1 MDQLPEEREKEQLLM
16 VEIGGSAHRDLR
28 SREGSSYTSRGQDP
42 EASRERMSYWSGE
55 GLYGISTVDIVSW
68 YDVGLRVHGRECRAL
83 HVGVDQSF

>member
-1 MDQLPEEREKEQLLM
+1 M
-16 VEIGGSAHRDLR
+16 EIGGSAHRDLR
-28 SREGSSYTSRGQDP
+28 SLVRVYSDP
-42 EASRERMSYWSGE
+42 REASRERMSYWSGE